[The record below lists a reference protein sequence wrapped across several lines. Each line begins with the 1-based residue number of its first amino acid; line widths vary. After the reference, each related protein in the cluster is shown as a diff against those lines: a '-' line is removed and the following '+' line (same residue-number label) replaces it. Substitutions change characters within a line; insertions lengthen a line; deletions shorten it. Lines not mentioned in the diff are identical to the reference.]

1 MMKRQEGGWG
11 VGVWVR
17 PVHHKSGRGRDQ
29 SPPYGG
35 GGRVQWGGEFTQSQ
49 CVIKIRVNKLG
60 LNCAKLSP
68 A

>member
-17 PVHHKSGRGRDQ
+17 AVHHKFGRGRDQ

-35 GGRVQWGGEFTQSQ
+35 GQRSNGGGEFTQSQ
-49 CVIKIRVNKLG
+49 CVIKIKVKIL
-60 LNCAKLSP
+60 KMS
-68 A
+68 

>member
-17 PVHHKSGRGRDQ
+17 AVHHKFGRGRDQ

-35 GGRVQWGGEFTQSQ
+35 GDKGPMGGGNSR
-49 CVIKIRVNKLG
+49 KVNKL
-60 LNCAKLSP
+60 LK
-68 A
+68 